1 MLELATIFIPTMLQE
16 ITHGTKKLEL
26 DARTVRQVVDELG
39 KMYPGI
45 QERLLAANDIRE
57 GLAVVVD
64 GDVSVMGMLT
74 KVSQTSEVHFVP
86 AIGGG
91 EQ

>member
-1 MLELATIFIPTMLQE
+1 LATIFIPTMLQE

-45 QERLLAANDIRE
+45 QERLLDANDIRE